1 MEINIFILLFLIGV
15 VLIILGVHITEDGLG
30 EFGVVIV
37 GIALLGIFINIGI
50 LIHGRTFDDKIEM
63 YEEENLRIEQSVN
76 VLVKDYY
83 KHESDTYSSLKP
95 ENAVLFASAYPELQ
109 GNDLAMK
116 QLVDVKD
123 VVLGDKKP
131 FANLNPAEIPVE
143 LHTYSYKTIRDCHK
157 CVYEVGCHGNPVGC
171 KRYKRDALDG
181 GYYG

>member
-1 MEINIFILLFLIGV
+1 MFILFFFIGV
-15 VLIILGVHITEDGLG
+15 VLIILGVYITEDGLG

-37 GIALLGIFINIGI
+37 GISLLGIFINIGI
-50 LIHGRTFDDKIEM
+50 LIYGRTFDDKIEM

-116 QLVDVKD
+116 QLEVYVDNNNKI
-123 VVLGDKKP
+123 K
-131 FANLNPAEIPVE
+131 E
-143 LHTYSYKTIRDCHK
+143 LKEDQIDLSRNRFWLYFGR
-157 CVYEVGCHGNPVGC
+157 
-171 KRYKRDALDG
+171 
-181 GYYG
+181 